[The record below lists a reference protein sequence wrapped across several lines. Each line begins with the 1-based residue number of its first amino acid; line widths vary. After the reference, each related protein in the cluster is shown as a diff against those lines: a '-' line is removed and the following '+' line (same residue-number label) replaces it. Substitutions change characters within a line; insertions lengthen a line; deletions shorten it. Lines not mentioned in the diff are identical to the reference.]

1 MHSCAIEN
9 EKDKNYDVILNEL
22 IFNPFLIFQKK
33 LNSEFNCSFD
43 FNHFSKKSIYNAIE
57 YAISKFGLVEEL
69 NAHLGAFLENVFE
82 FKTNNTS
89 DFVSYLNYWE
99 KKGKHERVVM
109 TEGIDAVKIM
119 TIHKAKGL
127 EFPIVI
133 IPFATDKLSK
143 LGNQKVWYPIS
154 ESIDSTLEWAR
165 INFSN
170 RLKYLGKEGE
180 DFL

>member
-1 MHSCAIEN
+1 
-9 EKDKNYDVILNEL
+9 
-22 IFNPFLIFQKK
+22 
-33 LNSEFNCSFD
+33 
-43 FNHFSKKSIYNAIE
+43 
-57 YAISKFGLVEEL
+57 
-69 NAHLGAFLENVFE
+69 
-82 FKTNNTS
+82 
-89 DFVSYLNYWE
+89 
-99 KKGKHERVVM
+99 M

-165 INFSN
+165 INFSK

-180 DFL
+180 DFYNKKNR